1 MVPIITSYLDFLIF
15 SLKELIYSPT
25 LKYSSCS
32 ENKKYSQFWCS
43 YYSEVVTEKIY

>member
-15 SLKELIYSPT
+15 LLKELIYSPT

-32 ENKKYSQFWCS
+32 ENEKYSIPVLLLFRSS
-43 YYSEVVTEKIY
+43 Y